1 MTSDA
6 QELLARF
13 VNHGSESAFRELVT
27 RYFDLVYSTAVRL
40 VDGDAHRAEDV
51 AQMVFSDLARM
62 ASKLSNNTLLG
73 GWLHRHTCFV
83 ARTTMRG
90 ERRRQAREKQ
100 AVEMNALDKEGE
112 SVVAQ
117 VAPILDEAIN
127 ELGAD
132 DRDAILLRFFERR
145 NLRSVGEALGMSE
158 NAAQKRVA
166 RALQELG
173 TLLQRRGVTLSG
185 AALASG
191 LATGAVKAAPVGL
204 ALSVAGA
211 VLANVSTTAGFGVTS
226 AKVAA
231 IVKLKIGIA
240 AAVVVVMAGLTVLV
254 LQRQPGVQTNSDK
267 RLPNQQSREQQEGN
281 AVIADPGSRETVAA
295 GSASEVLNPPGA
307 GEGDI
312 PGHNVAVTRP
322 KQPSVALPQPVVHD
336 GAVGATVRLYAK
348 AGSRVRIE
356 GTSNI
361 HDWQV
366 EGSLVGGVMDAGRG
380 IPMRPGTTIQSGPV
394 HATAEAF
401 VMVRSLK
408 SIEKDGR
415 PYSDLMDEVIYES
428 LKARRFPKIQYR
440 LLEISFK
447 AATNFNHAVQYEY
460 QSRGELSIAG
470 VTNELSMPVFLLP
483 LGSDKLKILGR
494 TTIKMTSFQIVPPA
508 PKIALGMI
516 KTGDEV
522 VIAFSWMLGLRKE
535 SEQQPSAALA
545 SSQTA
550 VQQGQISSTSTAVDQ
565 ADVIPA
571 GAIQFINT
579 QLVQVLAVY
588 ADLSQAQLDVDD
600 RLSHLPSIL
609 IRFTNSEP
617 VTRGQA
623 IALLDDALL
632 EQAGIV
638 VTHPEPNRVKLE
650 LRH

>member
-1 MTSDA
+1 MSSDT
-6 QELLARF
+6 QKLLATF
-13 VNHGSESAFRELVT
+13 VTNGSESAFRELVT

-62 ASKLSNNTLLG
+62 ASKLSNNTMLG

-90 ERRRQAREKQ
+90 ERRRQAREQQ
-100 AVEMNALDKEGE
+100 AVEINALDQEGQ
-112 SVVAQ
+112 SLLAQ

-127 ELGAD
+127 DLGAD

-173 TLLQRRGVTLSG
+173 TLLQRRGVTSSG

-191 LATGAVKAAPVGL
+191 LAAGAVKAAPVGL

-211 VLANVSTTAGFGVTS
+211 LLSNVSTKAGLGVTS
-226 AKVAA
+226 
-231 IVKLKIGIA
+231 VKLAAMAKLKVGIA
-240 AAVVVVMAGLTVLV
+240 AAVIVLVAGITVLV
-254 LQRQPGVQTNSDK
+254 LQRQPGIQPSSDK
-267 RLPNQQSREQQEGN
+267 RFVNQPPTQQQEETAVTGKPGN
-281 AVIADPGSRETVAA
+281 GDTGAA
-295 GSASEVLNPPGA
+295 GLTSEVLNPPGQGA
-307 GEGDI
+307 VDI
-312 PGHNVAVTRP
+312 PRKSDAVARP
-322 KQPSVALPQPVVHD
+322 KEPHAVLPQALMPA
-336 GAVGATVRLYAK
+336 GTVGGTLRLYSK
-348 AGSRVRIE
+348 SGSRVRIE

-366 EGSLVGGVMDAGRG
+366 EGSLIGGSMDAAPG
-380 IPMRPGTTIQSGPV
+380 IPLEPGTAIQPGPV

-415 PYSDLMDEVIYES
+415 AYSDRMDEVMYES
-428 LKARRFPKIQYR
+428 LKASLFPKIRYR

-447 AATNFNHAVQYEY
+447 SATNYSDTVQYEY
-460 QSRGELSIAG
+460 GSRGELSIAG
-470 VTNELSMPVFLLP
+470 VTNEISMPVFLVP
-483 LGSDKLKILGR
+483 LGRGKIKITGR
-494 TTIKMTSFQIVPPA
+494 TSIKMTSFQIEPPS
-508 PKIALGMI
+508 PNLALRMI

-522 VIAFSWMLGLRKE
+522 VITFSWMLAVRTGA
-535 SEQQPSAALA
+535 EQQSSGAPTW
-545 SSQTA
+545 SQT
-550 VQQGQISSTSTAVDQ
+550 VFQPDPPPSTSTPVDQ

-571 GAIQFINT
+571 ESIQFINT
-579 QLVQVLAVY
+579 QLTQVLAIY
-588 ADLSQAQLDVDD
+588 ADLSQSKLDIDD
-600 RLSHLPSIL
+600 RVRQLPFL
-609 IRFTNSEP
+609 IHFTNSEP
-617 VTRGQA
+617 VTRAQA
-623 IALLDDALL
+623 IDLLDSALI

-638 VTHPEPNRVKLE
+638 VTHPEPNRAKME